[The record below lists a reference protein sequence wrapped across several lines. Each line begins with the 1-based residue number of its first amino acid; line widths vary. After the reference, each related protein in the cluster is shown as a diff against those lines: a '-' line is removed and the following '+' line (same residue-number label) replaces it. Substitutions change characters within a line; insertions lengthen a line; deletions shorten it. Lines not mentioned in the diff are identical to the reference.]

1 MTRHHRRKSFSKN
14 LFLSVGAVFLL
25 FALCFSIYQ
34 YKREKDFKLEI
45 MQSHLQAYSYDM
57 MRTLGDDLLASP
69 QRFKDFVMNHN
80 IRGLRATVI
89 APDGKVLHITK
100 NIAILPSSYTL
111 NPPDDYDLI
120 FENAELWRKMLD
132 DTHIYSYTSNR
143 STRS

>member
-1 MTRHHRRKSFSKN
+1 MTHHHRRKSFSKN

-69 QRFKDFVMNHN
+69 
-80 IRGLRATVI
+80 
-89 APDGKVLHITK
+89 P
-100 NIAILPSSYTL
+100 
-111 NPPDDYDLI
+111 
-120 FENAELWRKMLD
+120 
-132 DTHIYSYTSNR
+132 YSLKKGESK
-143 STRS
+143 